1 MQFVPT
7 PDGTVP
13 APQPIR
19 AVERWRVAWHGRRDA
34 KHPPADPDQ
43 PQPFLESLRAEA
55 DIGQRAVNEWLH
67 SKIDPIDRETV
78 QVLILLDQHRRDP
91 MLEPPDSPTE
101 PAVDDDADQQP
112 LFNIPPRVLR
122 ARETAAARN
131 AYRQWV
137 RETEQ
142 AEQRL
147 GQLGSARHHV
157 IEVARAAARAHV
169 ARYEQL
175 VGLYSTALL
184 RRDPDRQRAQ
194 PAISPEPW
202 LHGDMPLLALEIDGA
217 LAENYR
223 WRLRDVGTLPIAGM
237 TTNAKLT
244 TWE

>member
-91 MLEPPDSPTE
+91 MLEPPDSPTK

-194 PAISPEPW
+194 PAMSPEPW
-202 LHGDMPLLALEIDGA
+202 LHVPMAAQGRRHAAHCRHDHQRQIDDMG
-217 LAENYR
+217 
-223 WRLRDVGTLPIAGM
+223 VIAGV
-237 TTNAKLT
+237 TT
-244 TWE
+244 